1 MHGNRCYVKLAWIG
15 VISVLALHAPARA
28 EVVSPTTGQG
38 VLAVAPDG
46 SPRVAFLSGRD
57 VVIARRGT
65 AGWTFARAGRAVG
78 EKPVLAG
85 LSVDARG
92 RASVLVESEDGGWL
106 ELASR
111 GRGLRLVARP
121 ARGSSFGPAGL
132 TLDGSGRPAFA
143 YAVRR
148 RSEKTYLRLVTTDA
162 SGHLRTHPITKGGFP
177 ASAMVPGAAAVLVG
191 RRLHVVETY
200 TNAAIDWGP
209 KSGGGWEGQY
219 LYASRLGSPAGHVGA
234 AAGGRALWSAWTELT
249 SESISVLLTI
259 SAGTQDTATVVDH
272 GIFVSLFLA
281 AGRPEIGAY
290 DWVELDNSF
299 VYAGVLAD
307 TAGPFGELDGRLEDY
322 ARAPGGRRQVLL
334 STGSG
339 LEWFETPGRPAT
351 RVSVSADAGGR
362 ISGVVAGVTSGVVQI
377 YREPG
382 HALVTN
388 AELGPDGSFSAQDFP
403 PTSPTLYRAVYVD
416 PASGIPYA
424 SLLRTPVGPG

>member
-1 MHGNRCYVKLAWIG
+1 
-15 VISVLALHAPARA
+15 
-28 EVVSPTTGQG
+28 
-38 VLAVAPDG
+38 
-46 SPRVAFLSGRD
+46 
-57 VVIARRGT
+57 
-65 AGWTFARAGRAVG
+65 
-78 EKPVLAG
+78 
-85 LSVDARG
+85 
-92 RASVLVESEDGGWL
+92 
-106 ELASR
+106 
-111 GRGLRLVARP
+111 
-121 ARGSSFGPAGL
+121 
-132 TLDGSGRPAFA
+132 
-143 YAVRR
+143 
-148 RSEKTYLRLVTTDA
+148 
-162 SGHLRTHPITKGGFP
+162 
-177 ASAMVPGAAAVLVG
+177 MVPGAAAVLVG

-339 LEWFETPGRPAT
+339 LEWFETPGRPALYATT
-351 RVSVSADAGGR
+351 RQFLDDLGLRSLQELPPLEEIAQTVQPEPAPVAEVAVS
-362 ISGVVAGVTSGVVQI
+362 
-377 YREPG
+377 EP
-382 HALVTN
+382 
-388 AELGPDGSFSAQDFP
+388 EEE
-403 PTSPTLYRAVYVD
+403 RAT
-416 PASGIPYA
+416 G
-424 SLLRTPVGPG
+424 TTG